1 VTLPLLALLLGVA
14 QADDGRIGGVV
25 FDAEGLPL
33 AGATITV
40 GSAVASSSGDGTW
53 QLVVPAGT
61 VTVRIEAPGVVAADV
76 REVEIASG
84 ASTEVLVTL
93 SSEPAAVTIERPAGA
108 VAKDDVPSG
117 PPGVLAG
124 VVTERD
130 GKTPVSGVRV
140 YVRGSD
146 VEATSDDDGRFSLEL
161 PSGGWSISAIR
172 AGYTTVNQEVEV
184 APEETGTIALSV
196 EKTGL
201 VLADLSIRAP
211 RITGG
216 TASVLDERKEASAVT
231 DVIGADQ
238 MSKSGDSDAAAAL
251 RRVTGLTVIDGK
263 YVYVRGLGDRYSA
276 TLLNGSTLPSP
287 EPEKRVVPLDLFP
300 TSLIETVTIQKTFSP
315 DRPAEFGGGVV
326 EVKTRTIPEKPVF
339 TIGLAGGWSQGV
351 TNTDRMTGPIGPQD
365 WLGFGNGW
373 RALPTD
379 VQEASDDQP
388 LKAAGIFSKE
398 GYTSEELEQ
407 YGESIENRWGLFPK
421 TLPPDFGASLAAG
434 RRVQLGDLQVGA
446 LVGGVYSN
454 VWDVDEGQRTVLAM
468 GDGGLTPT
476 RITTFEGTSNKV
488 RLGGALSLG
497 VEWDERFSLTSTT
510 LLNRS
515 STGSGYRYDV
525 DDPSGASDKRE
536 FTTQW
541 EETELRFEQL
551 ALHLDLT
558 FVELDARAAF
568 AVATLT
574 QPDRRSWTY
583 LQTSSGDV
591 LAQTGSWNDVRYT
604 NLEDHTRDLAA
615 DLTVP
620 IPKLGHDTKLKLGGD
635 AVDRE
640 RESTTR
646 RFGYGFHGSEGI
658 ELTAPIEDV
667 MVPDNIGEDE
677 KDDPGFLE
685 IEENTI
691 NSDDY
696 SATQSLDAFYGMAD
710 AAWTPRFRTLFG
722 LRHEH
727 SRQVVDTF
735 EIFDT
740 SNEPV
745 SAVLDTKDTLPGATL
760 SYGVGPQ
767 DDPTRMQLRAGYGR
781 TLSRPEFRE
790 LSEVQF
796 YDNKTGRTLY
806 GNPDLE
812 RATIDNVDLR
822 WEWYPQPGESLSAG
836 FFYKYFDEPIESIV
850 AVTAVSGSVAT
861 FDNATSA
868 TNFGAE
874 LELRQGLDVVSPD
887 LYFTTNVS
895 LVRSRVDLTDTE
907 GSQTS
912 DVRPLQGQSP
922 WVVNAQLS
930 YENPDVRSNV
940 ALLYNVFGPR
950 IVAVGTSGIPDVYD
964 QPQHVVDFVWT
975 QGFGKHCQLRGKA
988 GNILDWPAREKSGG
1002 RITEETYSGRT
1013 FSASFT
1019 WTP

>member
-1 VTLPLLALLLGVA
+1 
-14 QADDGRIGGVV
+14 
-25 FDAEGLPL
+25 
-33 AGATITV
+33 
-40 GSAVASSSGDGTW
+40 
-53 QLVVPAGT
+53 
-61 VTVRIEAPGVVAADV
+61 
-76 REVEIASG
+76 
-84 ASTEVLVTL
+84 VLVTL
-93 SSEPAAVTIERPAGA
+93 SDGPAAVTIETPVGA
-108 VAKDDVPSG
+108 VQNDDVPSG
-117 PPGVLAG
+117 PPGILAG

-146 VEATSDDDGRFSLEL
+146 IEATSGADGSFRLEL
-161 PSGGWSISAIR
+161 PSGTWSISAIR
-172 AGYTTVNQEVEV
+172 AGYATVNEDVEV
-184 APEETGTIALSV
+184 APDETRTIALAI

-201 VLADLSIRAP
+201 VLADMNVRAP

-216 TASVLDERKEASAVT
+216 TASVLDERREASAVT
-231 DVIGADQ
+231 DVIGSDQ
-238 MSKSGDSDAAAAL
+238 MSKSGDPDAAAAL

-276 TLLNGSTLPSP
+276 TLLNGSMLPSP

-315 DRPAEFGGGVV
+315 DKPAEFGGGVV
-326 EVKTRTIPEKPVF
+326 DVKTRSIPEDPVF
-339 TIGLAGGWSQGV
+339 SISLAGQVVTGV
-351 TNTDRMTGPIGPQD
+351 TNTDRLTGPIGPTD
-365 WLGFGNGW
+365 WLGFGSDF
-373 RALPTD
+373 RALPPD
-379 VQEASDDQP
+379 VQEASDDKP
-388 LKAAGIFSKE
+388 LKAGGIFSKD
-398 GYTSEELEQ
+398 GYTAEELEG
-407 YGESIENRWGLFPK
+407 YGESIENRWGRFAK
-421 TLPPDFGASLAAG
+421 TLPPGFGGSLQGGRRWTIGNLQFGAL
-434 RRVQLGDLQVGA
+434 L
-446 LVGGVYSN
+446 GGVFN
-454 VWDVDEGQRTVLAM
+454 NTWDVDEGTRTVLST
-468 GDGGLTPT
+468 GDAGLRPS
-476 RITTFEGTSNKV
+476 RITSFEGAINKV

-497 VEWDERFSLTSTT
+497 VAWDDRVELTSTT
-510 LLNRS
+510 LINRS
-515 STGSGYRYDV
+515 STGSGYQYDV
-525 DDPSGASDKRE
+525 DDPTGASDKRE
-536 FTTQW
+536 FLTQW

-551 ALHLDLT
+551 ALHVDLT
-558 FVELDARAAF
+558 HVQLDARAAF
-568 AVATLT
+568 ALATLD

-583 LQTSSGDV
+583 LQTDSGDV
-591 LAQTGSWNDVRYT
+591 LAQTGSWNDIRYT
-604 NLEDHTRDLAA
+604 ALEDRTRDLAA

-635 AVDRE
+635 TIDRR

-658 ELTAPIEDV
+658 DLTAPIEDV
-667 MVPDNIGEDE
+667 MVPENIGEDE
-677 KDDPGFLE
+677 KDDPGYLQ

-696 SATQSLDAFYGMAD
+696 TARQSLDAYYGMAD

-722 LRHEH
+722 LRHER
-727 SRQVVDTF
+727 SRQEVETF

-740 SNEPV
+740 TNEPV
-745 SAVLDTKDTLPGATL
+745 KAVLDTDDTLPGVTL
-760 SYGVGPQ
+760 SYGVGPK
-767 DDPTRMQLRAGYGR
+767 DDPTKMQVRAGYGR

-822 WEWYPQPGESLSAG
+822 WEWYPEPGESLSAG
-836 FFYKYFDEPIESIV
+836 LFYKYFDQPIESIV
-850 AVTAVSGSVAT
+850 AVTAVSGSVGT

-874 LELRQGLDVVSPD
+874 VELRQSLDFASPD
-887 LYFTTNVS
+887 FYFTSNVS
-895 LVRSRVDLTDTE
+895 FIRSRVDLSETE

-930 YENPDVRSNV
+930 YENPDVRSNI

-950 IVAVGTSGIPDVYD
+950 ITSVGTSGIPDVYD

-975 QGFGKHCQLRGKA
+975 QGFGKHYQVRGKF
-988 GNILDWPAREKSGG
+988 GNILDWPERELSGG
-1002 RITEETYSGRT
+1002 QITEETYSGRS
-1013 FSASFT
+1013 FSAQLT